1 MIQLEELY
9 NILNN
14 YRLNNWADSIPDQL
28 KILKDHGD
36 YPKWK
41 SIYNRIPS
49 VTPSKVN
56 LNSGAVEIGSV
67 KDLPSDIISD
77 LKTLLIELHPWRK
90 GPFNIFD
97 IFIDTEWRSD
107 WKWKRLK
114 DSIQPL
120 LNRNVLDIGC
130 GNGYHCWR
138 MRGAGARNVIGID
151 PFLLSV
157 VQFYVI
163 KKFLPNEPVWLL
175 PVGIE
180 KIPNNINFFDTVFS
194 MGILYHRRSPLDHLI
209 ELRSML
215 RSGGELVLETLVI
228 DGNINE
234 VLLPEDRY
242 AKMRNVW
249 FIPSALGLELWLKKT
264 GYKNIRLVDI
274 TKTTI
279 EEQRKTDWMK
289 FESLEDFLD
298 PGNQNKTIEGYPS
311 PQRAVFIAEVP

>member
-36 YPKWK
+36 YPKWE

-49 VTPSKVN
+49 VTPSKIN
-56 LNSGAVEIGSV
+56 LNSAAVEIGSE
-67 KDLPSDIISD
+67 KDLPINVISD
-77 LKTLLIELHPWRK
+77 LKTILLELHPWRK

-107 WKWKRLK
+107 WKWERLK

-120 LNRNVLDIGC
+120 FNRNVLDIGC

-151 PFLLSV
+151 PFLLSI

-163 KKFLPNEPVWLL
+163 KKFLPDEPVWLL

-180 KIPNNINFFDTVFS
+180 KMPSDLNFFDTVFS

-311 PQRAVFIAEVP
+311 PQRTVFIAEAP